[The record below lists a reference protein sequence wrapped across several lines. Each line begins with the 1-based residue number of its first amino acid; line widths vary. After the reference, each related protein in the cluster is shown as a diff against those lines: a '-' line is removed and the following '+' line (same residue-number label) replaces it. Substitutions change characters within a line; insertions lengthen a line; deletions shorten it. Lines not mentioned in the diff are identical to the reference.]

1 MQHLDEGTIHSWLD
15 GALAPDEAAQVEA
28 HVGECPECA
37 AAVAEARGFI
47 AASSRILTALDN
59 APRGVIPVAA
69 PKRRVDPI
77 VWRVAATLLVVAA
90 GTLAVF
96 RNGGRNAEISSTS
109 ADSNATTITVVAP
122 AVPGRDES
130 AKTTAETA
138 PPITRSENLPRNA
151 AIASAQPTVKP
162 TEKSVERRRATD
174 AVGATKQTLA
184 AAPPSVSDL
193 GKTRALAPQPNM
205 PTRENNAVAG
215 QVGAAAA
222 GQISPSPGYA
232 NAEPAPPRILIR
244 GSSSLLT
251 ARDSVTAVAPLK
263 IVGTKRQIGAR
274 ITLYEVAPNDTVTLT
289 EFMSM
294 QLEEVV
300 VTGMPTVPQEDRAAA
315 KSAAAAPPQQQR
327 ADAAVA
333 SPQDSQREAGR
344 AAAPP
349 RVLSAPAPVTA
360 FETANG
366 VITITWKDAITG
378 SVLKLSGRI
387 PAAQLQLIKFRIEQE
402 RAAAAAAAR
411 KKP

>member
-15 GALAPDEAAQVEA
+15 GALAPEEAAQVEA
-28 HVGECPECA
+28 HVAECPECA

-59 APRGVIPVAA
+59 APRGVIPVAV

-96 RNGGRNAEISSTS
+96 RNGGREAATSSASTDTS
-109 ADSNATTITVVAP
+109 ATTITAAAP
-122 AVPGRDES
+122 AVSGLDQT
-130 AKTTAETA
+130 ANTTAQTA
-138 PPITRSENLPRNA
+138 PPITRSENLPRNT
-151 AIASAQPTVKP
+151 AIAGAQRTAEP
-162 TEKSVERRRATD
+162 TEKGMERRKATD
-174 AVGATKQTLA
+174 AVGATKQTLS

-193 GKTRALAPQPNM
+193 GKAGAPAPQPNM
-205 PTRENNAVAG
+205 PARESAVAG
-215 QVGAAAA
+215 QVSGVTA
-222 GQISPSPGYA
+222 GQISPSSGYA
-232 NAEPAPPRILIR
+232 NAAPAPPRILIR
-244 GSSSLLT
+244 GNSSLLT

-263 IVGTKRQIGAR
+263 IVGTRRQIGAR

-289 EFMSM
+289 ELIST
-294 QLEEVV
+294 QLSAV
-300 VTGMPTVPQEDRAAA
+300 VTTGMATVRQEGRATA
-315 KSAAAAPPQQQR
+315 KSSAAAQPQR

-333 SPQDSQREAGR
+333 MQDSQREA

-349 RVLSAPAPVTA
+349 RVLSAPAPVTGI
-360 FETANG
+360 ETTNG
-366 VITITWKDAITG
+366 VTTITWTDATTG
-378 SVLKLSGRI
+378 GVLKLSGRI
-387 PAAQLQLIKFRIEQE
+387 PATQLQLIKIRIEQE

>member
-28 HVGECPECA
+28 HVAECPECA

-69 PKRRVDPI
+69 PNRRVDPI

-96 RNGGRNAEISSTS
+96 RNGGREAATSSAS
-109 ADSNATTITVVAP
+109 ADTSATTITAAAP
-122 AVPGRDES
+122 AVPGPDET

-138 PPITRSENLPRNA
+138 PPITRSENPPRNT
-151 AIASAQPTVKP
+151 AIAGTQPTGKP
-162 TEKSVERRRATD
+162 TEKSMERRRATD

-193 GKTRALAPQPNM
+193 VKERATAPQPNM
-205 PTRENNAVAG
+205 PARENAAAG
-215 QVGAAAA
+215 QVSGVTA
-222 GQISPSPGYA
+222 GQISPSSAYV

-251 ARDSVTAVAPLK
+251 ARDSVTAVAPLR
-263 IVGTKRQIGAR
+263 IVGTRRQIGAR

-289 EFMSM
+289 ELMST
-294 QLEEVV
+294 QLEAVV
-300 VTGMPTVPQEDRAAA
+300 SGMPTVPQEGRAA
-315 KSAAAAPPQQQR
+315 KSSAAAPPQR

-333 SPQDSQREAGR
+333 MQDSQREAGA

-349 RVLSAPAPVTA
+349 RVLLAPAPVTGI
-360 FETANG
+360 ETANG
-366 VITITWKDAITG
+366 VTTITWTDATTG
-378 SVLKLSGRI
+378 GVLKLSGRI
-387 PAAQLQLIKFRIEQE
+387 PAAQLQQIKIRIEQE

-411 KKP
+411 RKP

>member
-205 PTRENNAVAG
+205 PARENAAAG
-215 QVGAAAA
+215 QVSGVAG
-222 GQISPSPGYA
+222 GQISPSSGYV

-251 ARDSVTAVAPLK
+251 ARDSVTAVTPLK
-263 IVGTKRQIGAR
+263 IVGTRRQIGAR
-274 ITLYEVAPNDTVTLT
+274 VTLYEVAPNDTVTLT
-289 EFMSM
+289 EFMSV
-294 QLEEVV
+294 QLEAV
-300 VTGMPTVPQEDRAAA
+300 VTTGMATLPQEGRAA
-315 KSAAAAPPQQQR
+315 KSSAAAAPQQQR

-333 SPQDSQREAGR
+333 IP
-344 AAAPP
+344 
-349 RVLSAPAPVTA
+349 APAPVTGI
-360 FETANG
+360 ETANG
-366 VITITWKDAITG
+366 VTTITWKDATSG

-387 PAAQLQLIKFRIEQE
+387 PATQLQLIKFRIEQE

>member
-15 GALAPDEAAQVEA
+15 GALAQDEAAQVEA
-28 HVGECPECA
+28 HVAECSQCA

-96 RNGGRNAEISSTS
+96 RNGGREAATSSINADTG
-109 ADSNATTITVVAP
+109 ATTITAVAP
-122 AVPGRDES
+122 AVPGLDQT
-130 AKTTAETA
+130 ANTTAEMA
-138 PPITRSENLPRNA
+138 PPITKSENLPRNTV
-151 AIASAQPTVKP
+151 IAGAQPTAEP
-162 TEKSVERRRATD
+162 TEKGMERRKATD
-174 AVGATKQTLA
+174 GVGATKQTLA

-193 GKTRALAPQPNM
+193 RKARALAPQPSM
-205 PTRENNAVAG
+205 PARKGAVGG
-215 QVGAAAA
+215 QVSGVAT
-222 GQISPSPGYA
+222 GQVSPSSGYV
-232 NAEPAPPRILIR
+232 NAELAPPRILIR
-244 GSSSLLT
+244 GNSSLLT

-263 IVGTKRQIGAR
+263 IVGTRRQIGAR

-289 EFMSM
+289 ELMST
-294 QLEEVV
+294 QLSEIVT
-300 VTGMPTVPQEDRAAA
+300 TGMPTVRQEGRAAA
-315 KSAAAAPPQQQR
+315 KSSAAGSPQR

-333 SPQDSQREAGR
+333 SPQDAQREAAG
-344 AAAPP
+344 AAPSA
-349 RVLSAPAPVTA
+349 RVPTAPAPITGI
-360 FETANG
+360 ETANG
-366 VITITWKDAITG
+366 VTTITWTDAITG

>member
-1 MQHLDEGTIHSWLD
+1 MQHLDGGTIHSWLD
-15 GALAPDEAAQVEA
+15 GALAPEEAARVEA
-28 HVGECPECA
+28 HIAECPECA

-96 RNGGRNAEISSTS
+96 RNGGREAATSSASTDTS
-109 ADSNATTITVVAP
+109 ATTITAVAP
-122 AVPGRDES
+122 AVPGLD
-130 AKTTAETA
+130 KTANTTE
-138 PPITRSENLPRNA
+138 
-151 AIASAQPTVKP
+151 PTGKA
-162 TEKSVERRRATD
+162 VERRRATD

-193 GKTRALAPQPNM
+193 GKARAPAPQPNM
-205 PTRENNAVAG
+205 PARESAVAG
-215 QVGAAAA
+215 QVSGVAAR
-222 GQISPSPGYA
+222 QISPSSGYA

-244 GSSSLLT
+244 GNSSLLT

-263 IVGTKRQIGAR
+263 IVGTRRQIGAR

-289 EFMSM
+289 ELMST
-294 QLEEVV
+294 QLSAVV
-300 VTGMPTVPQEDRAAA
+300 TTGMPTVPQEGRAAA
-315 KSAAAAPPQQQR
+315 KSSAAAPHR

-333 SPQDSQREAGR
+333 MQDSQREAP

-349 RVLSAPAPVTA
+349 RVLSAPAPVTGI
-360 FETANG
+360 ETTNG
-366 VITITWKDAITG
+366 VTTITWTDATTG
-378 SVLKLSGRI
+378 GVLKLSGRI
-387 PAAQLQLIKFRIEQE
+387 SAAQLQLIKIRIEQE

>member
-15 GALAPDEAAQVEA
+15 GALAPDEAAQVET
-28 HVGECPECA
+28 HVAECPQCA

-96 RNGGRNAEISSTS
+96 RNGGREAATSSAS
-109 ADSNATTITVVAP
+109 ADTSTTTITAVAP
-122 AVPGRDES
+122 TVSDGDVTMR
-130 AKTTAETA
+130 TTAEPA
-138 PPITRSENLPRNA
+138 PPITILGNPSRKT
-151 AIASAQPTVKP
+151 AIASPQSTTKS
-162 TEKSVERRRATD
+162 TEKSMGRREAAD
-174 AVGATKQTLA
+174 AMAPTKQALA
-184 AAPPSVSDL
+184 AAPPPVNDL
-193 GKTRALAPQPNM
+193 GRARVPTPQPNM

>member
-28 HVGECPECA
+28 HVAECPECA
-37 AAVAEARGFI
+37 GAVAEARGFI

-96 RNGGRNAEISSTS
+96 RNGGREAATSSTN
-109 ADSNATTITVVAP
+109 ADTSRTTSMAVAP
-122 AVPGRDES
+122 GVPGPDET
-130 AKTTAETA
+130 AKATAETA
-138 PPITRSENLPRNA
+138 PPITRSGNPSRNT
-151 AIASAQPTVKP
+151 AIAGAQSTAEP
-162 TEKSVERRRATD
+162 TEKGMERRKATD

-184 AAPPSVSDL
+184 AAPPSVSDF
-193 GKTRALAPQPNM
+193 GKTRTPSPQPNM
-205 PTRENNAVAG
+205 PARENAVAG
-215 QVGAAAA
+215 QVSGVTA
-222 GQISPSPGYA
+222 GQISPSSGYV

-244 GSSSLLT
+244 GNSSLLT

-289 EFMSM
+289 EFMST
-294 QLEEVV
+294 QLSAVV
-300 VTGMPTVPQEDRAAA
+300 TTGMPTVRQEGRAAA
-315 KSAAAAPPQQQR
+315 KSSAAGSPQR

-333 SPQDSQREAGR
+333 SPQDAQREAAG
-344 AAAPP
+344 AAASA
-349 RVLSAPAPVTA
+349 RVPSAPAPVTGI
-360 FETANG
+360 ETANG
-366 VITITWKDAITG
+366 VTTITWTDSITG

-387 PAAQLQLIKFRIEQE
+387 SAAQLQQIKIRIEQE

>member
-69 PKRRVDPI
+69 PRRVDPI

-184 AAPPSVSDL
+184 AAPPSISDFE
-193 GKTRALAPQPNM
+193 KARAPAPQPNM
-205 PTRENNAVAG
+205 PARENAAAG
-215 QVGAAAA
+215 QVSGVAG
-222 GQISPSPGYA
+222 GQISPSSGYV

-251 ARDSVTAVAPLK
+251 ARDSVTAVTPLK
-263 IVGTKRQIGAR
+263 IVGTRRQIGAR
-274 ITLYEVAPNDTVTLT
+274 VTLYEVAPNDTVTLT
-289 EFMSM
+289 ELMST
-294 QLEEVV
+294 QLEAV
-300 VTGMPTVPQEDRAAA
+300 VTTAMPTVPQEGRGA
-315 KSAAAAPPQQQR
+315 KSSAAAAPQR

-333 SPQDSQREAGR
+333 NPQDSQREAVGAVAQPR
-344 AAAPP
+344 AP
-349 RVLSAPAPVTA
+349 SAPAPVTGI
-360 FETANG
+360 ETANG
-366 VITITWKDAITG
+366 VTTITWKDATSG

>member
-205 PTRENNAVAG
+205 PARENAAAG
-215 QVGAAAA
+215 QVSGVAG
-222 GQISPSPGYA
+222 GQISPSSGYV

-251 ARDSVTAVAPLK
+251 ARDSVTAVTPLK
-263 IVGTKRQIGAR
+263 IVGTRRQIGAR
-274 ITLYEVAPNDTVTLT
+274 VTLYEVAPNDTVTLT
-289 EFMSM
+289 ELMST
-294 QLEEVV
+294 QLEAV
-300 VTGMPTVPQEDRAAA
+300 VTTAMPTVPQEGRGA
-315 KSAAAAPPQQQR
+315 KSSAAAAPQR

-333 SPQDSQREAGR
+333 NPQDSQREAVGAVAQPR
-344 AAAPP
+344 AP
-349 RVLSAPAPVTA
+349 SAPAPVTGI
-360 FETANG
+360 ETANG
-366 VITITWKDAITG
+366 VTTITWKDATSG

>member
-15 GALAPDEAAQVEA
+15 GALAADEAARVDA
-28 HVGECPECA
+28 HVAECPECA
-37 AAVAEARGFI
+37 ATVAEARGFI
-47 AASSRILTALDN
+47 AGSSRILTALDN

-96 RNGGRNAEISSTS
+96 RNGGREAATSSASTDTS
-109 ADSNATTITVVAP
+109 ATTITAVAP
-122 AVPGRDES
+122 AVPGPDET

-138 PPITRSENLPRNA
+138 PPATKSENLSRNP
-151 AIASAQPTVKP
+151 AIAGAQRTAEP
-162 TEKSVERRRATD
+162 TEEGMERRRATD

-184 AAPPSVSDL
+184 AAPPPSVSDF
-193 GKTRALAPQPNM
+193 GKTRAPSVQPNM
-205 PTRENNAVAG
+205 PARENAVAG
-215 QVGAAAA
+215 QVSGVAA
-222 GQISPSPGYA
+222 GQISPSSGYV

-244 GSSSLLT
+244 GNSSLLT

-263 IVGTKRQIGAR
+263 IVGTRRQIGAR
-274 ITLYEVAPNDTVTLT
+274 ITLYEVTPNDTVTLT
-289 EFMSM
+289 ELMST
-294 QLEEVV
+294 QLSAVV
-300 VTGMPTVPQEDRAAA
+300 TTGMPTVPQEGRAAA
-315 KSAAAAPPQQQR
+315 KSSAAAPPQR

-333 SPQDSQREAGR
+333 MQDSQREAAA

-349 RVLSAPAPVTA
+349 RVLSAPAPVTGI
-360 FETANG
+360 ETTNG
-366 VITITWKDAITG
+366 VTTITWTDATTG
-378 SVLKLSGRI
+378 GVLKLSGRI
-387 PAAQLQLIKFRIEQE
+387 PATQLQLIKIRIEQE